1 MRPQV
6 GEEMSRQ
13 PSLPS
18 LTIEGTLVRTSR
30 LTRAEHTTRTIV
42 PPRSVSR
49 AHDQATTSPIL
60 NDHKQ
65 TYQSDLLTRPRSFR
79 DAGLARLAAVIW

>member
-1 MRPQV
+1 MRPDV

-30 LTRAEHTTRTIV
+30 LTRAENRHSTNRAPSEDRVGRARTNRATKSRLLSNYKRLTNTT
-42 PPRSVSR
+42 P
-49 AHDQATTSPIL
+49 
-60 NDHKQ
+60 
-65 TYQSDLLTRPRSFR
+65 
-79 DAGLARLAAVIW
+79 

>member
-30 LTRAEHTTRTIV
+30 LTRAEHHNTQPCGHNQHRIDRARPDQPTTPRLRRHLQPTHRRT
-42 PPRSVSR
+42 
-49 AHDQATTSPIL
+49 H
-60 NDHKQ
+60 
-65 TYQSDLLTRPRSFR
+65 LTRPRSFR
-79 DAGLARLAAVIW
+79 DA

>member
-1 MRPQV
+1 MRPKV

-30 LTRAEHTTRTIV
+30 LTRAENHNT
-42 PPRSVSR
+42 
-49 AHDQATTSPIL
+49 
-60 NDHKQ
+60 
-65 TYQSDLLTRPRSFR
+65 
-79 DAGLARLAAVIW
+79 